1 MNIGNFF
8 KIPMNYL
15 HFSRFSL
22 YFGPTMPVRGSC
34 LAHYFLTI
42 WLTIVITRR
51 ITSNGSSRLRVGLPT
66 DEINSNTYIAVADQ
80 LHNLLLAFGSTGPS
94 EPSPSPLFQ
103 PPDHHA
109 TTRDDALTC
118 LAGVL

>member
-1 MNIGNFF
+1 
-8 KIPMNYL
+8 
-15 HFSRFSL
+15 
-22 YFGPTMPVRGSC
+22 MPVRGSC

-80 LHNLLLAFGSTGPS
+80 LHNLLLAFGVLLDRVNP
-94 EPSPSPLFQ
+94 
-103 PPDHHA
+103 
-109 TTRDDALTC
+109 AL
-118 LAGVL
+118 LH

>member
-1 MNIGNFF
+1 
-8 KIPMNYL
+8 
-15 HFSRFSL
+15 
-22 YFGPTMPVRGSC
+22 MPVRGSC

-80 LHNLLLAFGSTGPS
+80 LHNLLLAFGVLLDRVNPALLHCSSLPITTRRR
-94 EPSPSPLFQ
+94 
-103 PPDHHA
+103 A
-109 TTRDDALTC
+109 TTP
-118 LAGVL
+118 